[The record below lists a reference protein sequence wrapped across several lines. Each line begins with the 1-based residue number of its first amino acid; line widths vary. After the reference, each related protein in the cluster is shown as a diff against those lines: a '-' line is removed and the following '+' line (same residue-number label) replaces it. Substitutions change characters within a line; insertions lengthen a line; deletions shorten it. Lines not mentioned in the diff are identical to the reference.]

1 MRAYIKNRRTIT
13 FNLLRAVRQYSNMVW
28 GSRNTEKKKKK
39 KKKRTKIGRKVE
51 IMNIRYHAIAS
62 IRNETSKSVG
72 GITCSGRTF
81 PFRFLAE
88 YGRL

>member
-1 MRAYIKNRRTIT
+1 M
-13 FNLLRAVRQYSNMVW
+13 
-28 GSRNTEKKKKK
+28 
-39 KKKRTKIGRKVE
+39 GRKVE

-72 GITCSGRTF
+72 GIMCSGRTF